1 MSVVSEQTMHTEP
14 LGHRGA
20 LATGPQLAFVEDV
33 ALYFEQ
39 RGPMPRM
46 CGRIVGYLLIC
57 DPPEQTAAQLASVL
71 QASRGSISTATRQL
85 VSAGLVQ
92 RVVKPGE
99 RRDYFRI
106 DDEGWGATVLR
117 ALAELTSFL
126 DILQRGRHLM
136 AGAPPEQRA
145 RLENVTDLYEWMRD
159 ELRPVL
165 ERHETERRA
174 RRRD

>member
-1 MSVVSEQTMHTEP
+1 MHTESSD
-14 LGHRGA
+14 
-20 LATGPQLAFVEDV
+20 QLVHGVTDRELDFVEDV

-57 DPPEQTAAQLASVL
+57 DPPAQTATQLAEVL

-85 VSAGLVQ
+85 VGAGLVQ

-126 DILQRGRHLM
+126 DILEQGRRLM
-136 AGAPPEQRA
+136 ADAPQERRA

-159 ELRPVL
+159 ELRPIL
-165 ERHETERRA
+165 ERHETERKQ